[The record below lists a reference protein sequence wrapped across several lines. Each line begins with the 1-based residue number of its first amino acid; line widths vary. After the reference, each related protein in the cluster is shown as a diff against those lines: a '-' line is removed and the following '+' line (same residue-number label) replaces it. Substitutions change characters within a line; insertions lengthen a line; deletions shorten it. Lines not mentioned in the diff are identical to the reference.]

1 MDGYLLSE
9 EASRQLQAMF
19 AAFRSE
25 IEPYLVERSEL
36 VGRQAA
42 NWECAI
48 ADSAIAIDREGQVE
62 ICTVSAPAGVI
73 GSTPV
78 SVARTGRVVT
88 AFNVYGNIPANAIVG
103 IVRKWYGWVITEARC
118 S

>member
-25 IEPYLVERSEL
+25 IEPYLVERTEL

-42 NWECAI
+42 NWECAMTN
-48 ADSAIAIDREGQVE
+48 SAIALDRQGQVE
-62 ICTVSAPAGVI
+62 ICM
-73 GSTPV
+73 V
-78 SVARTGRVVT
+78 SVSPPVLPSSPVNVTRTGQVVD
-88 AFNVYGNIPANAIVG
+88 AFNIYGNIPANTIVG